1 MCLVSTAQEAGYWIA
16 SMWPRSE
23 ERGNLYCKD
32 CCCGPM
38 TLLQCGRAPR
48 SAEICCATAQAPS
61 LYCFNVAALR
71 GARKLILSSSSFSFV
86 FASMWPRSE
95 ERGNAGQPQVEI
107 SVGGLQ
113 CGRAPRSAEI
123 SPASV
128 LPWPRPS
135 GFNVAALRGARK
147 LEENG
152 DGNLAGS
159 ASMWPRSEE
168 RGNDQAYLAAVAKL
182 EKLQCGRAPRSAEI
196 RRAASTGFQW
206 HRLQCGRAPRSAEM
220 KYSPDWMMHRDEA
233 SMWPRSEE
241 RGNVGGNA
249 DRKGTRVFA
258 SMWPRSEE
266 RGNDVVPTARVD
278 DAGRASMWPRSEER
292 GNSAKSRIFPS
303 CSR

>member
-1 MCLVSTAQEAGYWIA
+1 MSRLDRTGSWLLDRFNVAALRGARKSLLQGLLLRPDDLA

-23 ERGNLYCKD
+23 ERGN
-32 CCCGPM
+32 
-38 TLLQCGRAPR
+38 
-48 SAEICCATAQAPS
+48 CCATAQAPS
-61 LYCFNVAALR
+61 LFCFNVAALR

-123 SPASV
+123 SRAPI

-182 EKLQCGRAPRSAEI
+182 EKLQCGRAPRSAEYGALRLPGSSGI
-196 RRAASTGFQW
+196 GFNVAA
-206 HRLQCGRAPRSAEM
+206 L
-220 KYSPDWMMHRDEA
+220 
-233 SMWPRSEE
+233 
-241 RGNVGGNA
+241 RGA
-249 DRKGTRVFA
+249 RK
-258 SMWPRSEE
+258 
-266 RGNDVVPTARVD
+266 
-278 DAGRASMWPRSEER
+278 
-292 GNSAKSRIFPS
+292 
-303 CSR
+303 